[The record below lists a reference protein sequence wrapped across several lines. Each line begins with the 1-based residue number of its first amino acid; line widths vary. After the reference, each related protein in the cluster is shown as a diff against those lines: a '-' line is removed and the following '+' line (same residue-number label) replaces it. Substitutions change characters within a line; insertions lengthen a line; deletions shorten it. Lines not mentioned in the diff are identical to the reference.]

1 MPTKTYDAIVV
12 GSGITG
18 GWAAKELTEKGLD
31 TLVLEAGRPVT
42 PEKDYVEHV
51 PPWETRFRGMG
62 ERKRVGIDQPVQE
75 KCTGMDEWNSKFFVN
90 DKENPYTMD
99 PEKPFLWIRGRQVGG
114 RSIIWGRQTYRWSDL
129 DFEANLREN
138 VGVDWPIRYQDIAPW
153 YDHVEDFIGIS
164 GQAEGLPQLPDS
176 KFLPP
181 MEMNCAELVVK
192 DAVQKYFGDER
203 RLTIGR
209 AAILTRPHNGRAPC
223 HYCGPCERG
232 CITRSYFSSV
242 NATLPAAEKTGRMT
256 LRSDSV
262 VHSVSFDRRT
272 RMVTGVR
279 VIDGKTRAT
288 LEYRGKVIFLCASS
302 LESVRILFNSATPE
316 FTNGLANSSGE
327 LGRNLMDHIKGG
339 GATAYIPGGQ
349 DKVVFG
355 RRPNGIYIP
364 RFRNVK
370 TKQAQFLR
378 GYGFQGGG
386 NLEGWERGVAQTGF
400 EPEFK

>member
-51 PPWETRFRGMG
+51 PPWEKRFRGMG
-62 ERKRVGIDQPVQE
+62 ERKQVGIDQSVQE

-99 PEKPFLWIRGRQVGG
+99 PDKPFLWIRGRQVGG

-153 YDHVEDFIGIS
+153 YDYVEDFVGIS

-181 MEMNCAELVVK
+181 MEMSCAELVVK
-192 DAVQKYFGDER
+192 DAVAKYFPGER
-203 RLTIGR
+203 VITIGR
-209 AAILTRPHNGRAPC
+209 CAILTQSRPRLHHKVLFQQSQFHSACCPSDW
-223 HYCGPCERG
+223 EIDVAALQRG
-232 CITRSYFSSV
+232 
-242 NATLPAAEKTGRMT
+242 AQ
-256 LRSDSV
+256 SD
-262 VHSVSFDRRT
+262 F
-272 RMVTGVR
+272 
-279 VIDGKTRAT
+279 
-288 LEYRGKVIFLCASS
+288 
-302 LESVRILFNSATPE
+302 
-316 FTNGLANSSGE
+316 
-327 LGRNLMDHIKGG
+327 
-339 GATAYIPGGQ
+339 
-349 DKVVFG
+349 
-355 RRPNGIYIP
+355 
-364 RFRNVK
+364 
-370 TKQAQFLR
+370 
-378 GYGFQGGG
+378 
-386 NLEGWERGVAQTGF
+386 
-400 EPEFK
+400 